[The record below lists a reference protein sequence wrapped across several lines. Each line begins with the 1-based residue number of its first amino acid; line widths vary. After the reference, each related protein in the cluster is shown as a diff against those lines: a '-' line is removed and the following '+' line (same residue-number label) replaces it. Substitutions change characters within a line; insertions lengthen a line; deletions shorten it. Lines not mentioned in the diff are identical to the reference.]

1 MFRKVKKSQER
12 EREGEEIKK
21 KGDQRQRAQAW
32 HACST
37 ALQLEAGKLRGG
49 QTRLW
54 NSPYIFTKLFIFRYI

>member
-12 EREGEEIKK
+12 EKGKRSK